1 MRILVLSHQYPRPS
15 SLWSGVFVSE
25 QVAALRVAGI
35 DARVLSGQ
43 VVSPM
48 SLRTDQI
55 AWVNG
60 PNNVPVAYF
69 GYPIFP
75 RTWRYAAG
83 LSYATA
89 AGHAVRTIVHDF
101 NFDLIHAHTSF
112 LDGYAASCLKRAF
125 STPVVLTEHS
135 GPFSTQHDNLIK
147 RVATKR
153 ALESADAV
161 ISVSNF
167 LKSQMVGAYPSLAQR
182 NVMIIGNG
190 INADLFQLAEVPQDR
205 ATIEVA
211 WVGGFLPVKQP
222 LLMLRAF
229 AKAWEKQKRLRLTI
243 AGEGPLQSDMRNVVC
258 ALGIEK
264 VVNWAGS
271 LSRRGI
277 ADLMGKSDFI
287 AITSETETFSLVAL
301 EALATGKPVLAT
313 RCGGPE
319 EIINTPELGI
329 VIEQSEAALVE
340 GFLLMAR
347 SYRKFNPTVLH
358 ASAIKR
364 FDYRVI
370 SEKLRVVYQSL
381 LCVR

>member
-243 AGEGPLQSDMRNVVC
+243 AGEGPLQSDMRNV
-258 ALGIEK
+258 
-264 VVNWAGS
+264 
-271 LSRRGI
+271 